1 MALAP
6 PVVVKVRTRPEDI
19 ARVTRRRTPPLPFDA
34 GWKPPSL
41 QGIEKLTLR
50 GNNLATMLG
59 PRITKADITQSLDS
73 PLTITLDV
81 WDKGRELLT
90 SGLLDTKVRIVL
102 GDQAFAMTAISK
114 AGDLLT
120 LEFEDANVNDLR
132 KNDSP
137 IKAERGTTSRID
149 FVKRL
154 LTEKGAP
161 KMRWVID
168 AGAPGAITVEK
179 NPLALTDTEARKPG
193 PFQKTTVKGE
203 QATQEQLD
211 NIKVVLGHLFAEG
224 ATQEQ
229 LAITTMVATAESR
242 WINTKGGTG
251 SSVGLFQ
258 QIDGYKGAD
267 GKVFDR
273 NDRVAAADAFYERL
287 QKAMDRLPGQP
298 MHIYGQAVQLSGAG
312 AASGGESNY
321 GPWEDEAKKTASAWN
336 RAYGGSKPEV
346 AASMYEFRRGGFD
359 GTPEDSWECLGRL
372 ADEVQY
378 RRFIIEGI
386 FYFLPDELLVGTGP
400 RLVLS
405 ETSQGMLTPIDFDMD
420 EGVDPQTVTFS
431 IHTEEWLAPVGTC
444 IEIEDLGPG
453 NGVWVVNRTTGSLL
467 DPFHQDIELVRP
479 RAVLTEPP
487 DDETVDVVDS
497 AGGRSAGTGAA
508 VPPDDSGAL
517 IPVGSVQ
524 QGILDEARS
533 WLGVPYVRGGTTKA
547 GADCSG
553 FTQAVYAANG
563 ITTSR
568 ITTQQFRD
576 FPTSKNFDLLLPGD
590 QLFFN
595 WPPENPPGHTAL
607 YLGGGDMIEA
617 PHTGDVI
624 KIVNLAAYIKSGAA
638 WYGFSR
644 PWNPSAL
651 K

>member
-1 MALAP
+1 MALTP
-6 PVVVKVRTRPEDI
+6 PVVVKVRMRPEDI
-19 ARVTRRRTPPLPFDA
+19 ARVTRKRTPPLPFDA

-41 QGIEKLTLR
+41 KGIEGLTLR
-50 GNNLATMLG
+50 GNNLATKLG
-59 PRITKADITQSLDS
+59 PRITRATISQTMDE
-73 PLTITLDV
+73 PLTIAIDV
-81 WDKGRELLT
+81 WDKGRELLK
-90 SGLLDTKVRIVL
+90 SGLLDTKIRIAL
-102 GDQAFAMTAISK
+102 GDQAFAMTAVSK
-114 AGDLLT
+114 SGDLIT
-120 LEFEDANVNDLR
+120 LLFEDASVNDLR
-132 KNDSP
+132 ANSKP
-137 IKAERGTTSRID
+137 IKADRGSTTRID

-161 KMRWVID
+161 KLRWVID

-179 NPLALTDTEARKPG
+179 NPLALTETEARKPG
-193 PFQKTTVKGE
+193 PFQKTTVKG
-203 QATQEQLD
+203 APSTQEQRD
-211 NIKVVLGHLFAEG
+211 NMKVVLGHLFTAG
-224 ATQEQ
+224 ATTEQ
-229 LAITTMVATAESR
+229 LAITTMVVTAESR
-242 WINTKGGTG
+242 WINNPGGTG

-258 QIDGYKGAD
+258 QTTEGGYN
-267 GKVFDR
+267 FDR
-273 NDRVAAADAFYERL
+273 QDRIKATDAFFAKL
-287 QKAMDRLPGQP
+287 KKVMANLPNQP

-312 AASGGESNY
+312 QASGGEANY
-321 GPWEDEAKKTASAWN
+321 GPWEDESKTTVSAWN

-359 GTPEDSWECLGRL
+359 GSPETSWECLGRL

-405 ETSQGMLTPIDFDMD
+405 ETSKGMLTPIDFDMD
-420 EGVDPQTVTFS
+420 EGVDPQTASFS
-431 IHTEEWLAPVGTC
+431 IHTESWYAPVGTC

-453 NGVWVVNRTTGSLL
+453 NGVWLVNKTTGNLL
-467 DPFHQDIELVRP
+467 APNSEDIELVRP

-508 VPPDDSGAL
+508 TLDDSGAL
-517 IPVGSVQ
+517 VPIGSVQ
-524 QGILDEARS
+524 QSIVDEARS
-533 WLGVPYVRGGTTKA
+533 WLGVPYVRGGTTRA

-568 ITTQQFRD
+568 ITTTQFRD

-595 WPPENPPGHTAL
+595 WPPENPPGHTGL
-607 YLGGGDMIEA
+607 YLGNGEFIHS
-617 PHTGDVI
+617 PHTGDVV
-624 KIVNLAAYIKSGAA
+624 KVSNLAEYIKQGAQ

-644 PWNPSAL
+644 PWNPAAI